1 MPTET
6 ETLNVIRSSESWG
19 DMVKKIETTR
29 RSLPWDPNSVE
40 KIQRFPTYERKA
52 KEREFDPV
60 NMKWRNQE
68 KEELLANKKKEQ
80 LDLKIKT
87 VSDMRASKFN
97 FISHEGP
104 PRQRDSWNL
113 PPASLPFG
121 GRERHLISGLSLDG
135 HKKCP
140 TLYDDDY
147 CLQNQKPKDR
157 IQRPENR
164 RDFDLT
170 TNRFMKNDDDRK
182 REEYE
187 TMKDHVVK
195 KYWKTHNYDI
205 IKGEFYDPNKEANFL
220 HTRDIVSQVQ
230 GKSQLSRLPPS
241 VLFSDGNTYNILS
254 HEIID
259 QQRLNTSN
267 ELIIREMNRCKGIL
281 VQAKQQEVGQKI
293 YDRNEER
300 RMNRIKFNRWEK
312 QLERGYDFIKN
323 NNELYE
329 PLPSRPPTVWDRV
342 QAPTPKNNNE
352 TNDYTLLSQR
362 GKLTNRE
369 PNSARDV
376 TNRTSRVD
384 NNNRTSTSNSTTR
397 VPSLDLHHTQFGSS
411 VSYVEPKQGPPGQP
425 VQINAIRTGSGINSI
440 RP

>member
-1 MPTET
+1 M
-6 ETLNVIRSSESWG
+6 I
-19 DMVKKIETTR
+19 KKIETTR

-68 KEELLANKKKEQ
+68 KEVALLNRKTEQ
-80 LDLKIKT
+80 LDQKLKT
-87 VSDMRASKFN
+87 VNDMRANKFN

-135 HKKCP
+135 HKNCP

-147 CLQNQKPKDR
+147 CLQNQKPKER
-157 IQRPENR
+157 LQKTENR
-164 RDFDLT
+164 RDFDVT
-170 TNRFMKNDDDRK
+170 TNRFMRNDEQRK

-187 TMKDHVVK
+187 AMKQHVVK
-195 KYWKTHNYDI
+195 KYWKTHDYDI
-205 IKGEFYDPNKEANFL
+205 IKGEFCDPNKEANFL
-220 HTRDIVSQVQ
+220 HTREIVSQVQ
-230 GKSQLSRLPPS
+230 GKSQLARLPPS

-254 HEIID
+254 HEVID

-267 ELIIREMNRCKGIL
+267 ELIIREQNRCKGLEI
-281 VQAKQQEVGQKI
+281 QAKQQEVGQKI

-312 QLERGYDFIKN
+312 QIDRGYDVIKN
-323 NNELYE
+323 NNEVYE
-329 PLPSRPPTVWDRV
+329 PVPSRPPTVWDRV

-352 TNDYTLLSQR
+352 VDISMQLSQR

-369 PNSARDV
+369 HHSMGSARD
-376 TNRTSRVD
+376 TGRSTSRID
-384 NNNRTSTSNSTTR
+384 NNTRASTSNNTR
-397 VPSLDLHHTQFGSS
+397 VPSLDLNHTQFGSS
-411 VSYVEPKQGPPGQP
+411 VSYVEPKGGPSGLP
-425 VQINAIRTGSGINSI
+425 VQINAIRTGSGLNSI